1 MSQMEEIPNE
11 LEVEEEFLEVS
22 AQRKHSPPK
31 EGLRH
36 GERRTRTRGMRR
48 EEWKKEMIRLNEEA
62 RRDDT
67 DDDEGPPALEESD
80 DEAEDEDEDPD
91 DETEDE
97 DEEDLGST
105 EEPTFVYT
113 HKAKNK
119 KDDMKEMGS
128 CWAFGAETEE
138 RDRRR
143 GRWITRAE
151 NVKVLQTIEPEGV
164 NAVTRSDGWEEITM
178 YVDSGATETVM
189 SEDMLAS
196 IKVTDGPA
204 SRRGVTYEI
213 ANGVRIPNLGERRF
227 KGVIEDGS
235 EKQITAQVC
244 SVNQALLSVSKAVR
258 AGNRVVFDQEGSYIE
273 DKSTGQVTWLVE
285 GGGMY
290 APNMLVKE
298 GF

>member
-1 MSQMEEIPNE
+1 
-11 LEVEEEFLEVS
+11 
-22 AQRKHSPPK
+22 
-31 EGLRH
+31 
-36 GERRTRTRGMRR
+36 
-48 EEWKKEMIRLNEEA
+48 
-62 RRDDT
+62 
-67 DDDEGPPALEESD
+67 
-80 DEAEDEDEDPD
+80 
-91 DETEDE
+91 
-97 DEEDLGST
+97 
-105 EEPTFVYT
+105 
-113 HKAKNK
+113 
-119 KDDMKEMGS
+119 MGS
-128 CWAFGAETEE
+128 CWACGAETEE

-143 GRWITRAE
+143 GRWRTRAE
-151 NVKVLQTIEPEGV
+151 HVKVLQTIEPEGV

-244 SVNQALLSVSKAVR
+244 SVNKALLSVSKAVR
-258 AGNRVVFDQEGSYIE
+258 AGHRVVFDQEGSYIE

-285 GGGMY
+285 EGGMY
-290 APNMLVKE
+290 ALNMWVKE